1 MKEQL
6 VFNFSAAGLGAD
18 SFLPT
23 RTCPAVEDKKLKR
36 KLYLR
41 FYYLK
46 NKDKLSRYVKKW
58 RSENALK
65 AFEYGKRWREKNK
78 QKAKQYQAD
87 YRAKNF
93 KKARAYEKHYYTK
106 NRQMILDR
114 VKAWAKKNRPSVIA
128 ARKDYY
134 QKTKPERRKYQAR
147 KYKTDA
153 EYRLASCL
161 RSRVIHALFGAKKSS
176 NTFKLIG
183 CSKGELKTWLES
195 KFKPGMT
202 WENHG
207 RFGWHIDHIRPCSS
221 FDLSIPEEQAACF
234 HYTNLQPLW
243 AYENLSKSD
252 KVITP
257 AKHCP
262 E

>member
-23 RTCPAVEDKKLKR
+23 RTCLAAEDKKLKR

-41 FYYLK
+41 SYYLK
-46 NKDKLSRYVKKW
+46 NKDKLSGYVKKW

-78 QKAKQYQAD
+78 QKAKQYQSD
-87 YRAKNF
+87 YRAKNL
-93 KKARAYEKHYYTK
+93 KKARAYEKHYYAQ

-114 VKAWAKKNRPSVIA
+114 VKARAKERKPSDIS

-134 QKTKPERRKYQAR
+134 QRTKPYRRKYQAK
-147 KYKTDA
+147 KYKTDP
-153 EYRLASCL
+153 EYKLASCV
-161 RSRVIHALFGAKKSS
+161 RSRLRHALFGAKKSS

-183 CSKGELKTWLES
+183 CTKEELKAWLES

-221 FDLSIPEEQAACF
+221 FDLSKPDEQAVCF

-252 KVITP
+252 KVFKS